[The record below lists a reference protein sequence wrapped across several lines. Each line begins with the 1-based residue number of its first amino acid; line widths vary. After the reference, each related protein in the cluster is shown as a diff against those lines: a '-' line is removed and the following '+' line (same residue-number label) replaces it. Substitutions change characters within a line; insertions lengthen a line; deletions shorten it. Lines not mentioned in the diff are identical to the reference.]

1 MIKVKTGKNGID
13 VLSIN
18 ATRTPVGV
26 SVFRSTDKQKAY
38 ETLIKKTELCSLEN
52 KDLRKWINEF
62 KRTFKM
68 VILTMNCDCGRIE
81 RKHLLYYYE
90 WAIDERINKP

>member
-1 MIKVKTGKNGID
+1 MTIQNI
-13 VLSIN
+13 SIN
-18 ATRTPVGV
+18 AIKNPVGV
-26 SVFRSTDKQKAY
+26 KVFRSTNKQKAY
-38 ETLIKKTELCSLEN
+38 ETLIKKSELCSLEY
-52 KDLRKWINEF
+52 KDLRKWINQF

-68 VILTMNCDCGRIE
+68 VILTMNCDCGRID